1 MERLSENYTE
11 NVRAL
16 SDLLAVGE
24 SFDLV
29 ARRLSAGENELTLFF
44 ADGLV
49 KDGLIQ
55 RILQFFLERPPEDP
69 RRMTAEDFFKS
80 GVPHVNVEISSD
92 VERLVTAALSGV
104 TVVLGSSFGDEA
116 VLIDARSYPARS
128 TDEPQSDRVMQGAR
142 DGFVETLLPNV
153 ALIRRRIRDPDLRVK
168 RLNLGGRA
176 RTDCAILYIE
186 GRADPAFLTRL
197 TKRLSSLRPDSLTLG
212 YESLAELL
220 IPRRWFNPF
229 PKIRATERP
238 DCAAA
243 HLSEGSVILLCDT
256 SPQAMI
262 LPTGI
267 FDFLQESQDFYLPPL
282 TGSYLRFVR
291 MLTFLLSL
299 VLTPLWYLFVTCPWL
314 LPDALS
320 FLVPSEPGHFPIL
333 LQLFLVEFA
342 VDGLKLASMNT
353 PDLLANSMS
362 VVGGLVL
369 GDLAVKVGWLSGE
382 VIFYMAIVAVAGFT
396 QQNHELGYAFKF
408 LRLAIMSLTALF
420 SWVGFVVGVALI
432 PVLLVTNAT
441 VDGGRSYL
449 YPLIPFNGRA
459 LLSLFFRLPK
469 SKMPTG
475 RTRHRPEN
483 NKDGA

>member
-1 MERLSENYTE
+1 MERLTDDYRANAC
-11 NVRAL
+11 AL
-16 SDLLAVGE
+16 SALLAADE
-24 SFDLV
+24 SFDLIE
-29 ARRLSAGENELTLFF
+29 RRLAVGQDELTLFYI
-44 ADGLV
+44 DGLV
-49 KDGLIQ
+49 KDGAIQ
-55 RILQFFLERPPEDP
+55 RLMRFFLGQKRLG
-69 RRMTAEDFFKS
+69 S
-80 GVPHVNVEISSD
+80 GDDAANGFAASDVPYTNVEVTQD
-92 VERLVTAALSGV
+92 VERMLSAALSGV
-104 TVVLGSSFGDEA
+104 TLLLGSTFGGSA
-116 VLIDARSYPARS
+116 ILVDARAYPARP
-128 TDEPQSDRVMQGAR
+128 TEEPQSDRVMQGAR
-142 DGFVETLLPNV
+142 DGFVETLIFNT
-153 ALIRRRIRDPDLRVK
+153 ALIRRRIRDPDLRV
-168 RLNLGGRA
+168 RHLNLGGRA
-176 RTDCAILYIE
+176 RTDCALCYIE
-186 GRADPAFLTRL
+186 GRADPAFLARL
-197 TKRLSSLRPDSLTLG
+197 EKRLSSLRPDSLTLG

-229 PKIRATERP
+229 PKIRSTERP

-243 HLSEGSVILLCDT
+243 HLVEGSVILLCDT

-291 MLTFLLSL
+291 FLTFLLSL

-314 LPDALS
+314 LPASLS
-320 FLVPSEPGHFPIL
+320 FLIPTEAGHFPIL

-396 QQNHELGYAFKF
+396 QQNHELGYAMKF
-408 LRLAIMSLTALF
+408 LRLAVMTLTALF
-420 SWVGFVVGVALI
+420 SWVGFLVGLALI
-432 PVLLVTNAT
+432 PVLLVTNAS
-441 VDGGRSYL
+441 VDGRRSYL

-475 RTRHRPEN
+475 RMRRPHRRER
-483 NKDGA
+483 

>member
-1 MERLSENYTE
+1 MERLTEDYRE

-16 SDLLAVGE
+16 AALLAAGE
-24 SFDLV
+24 SFDLIE
-29 ARRLSAGENELTLFF
+29 RRLPVGDDELTLFF
-44 ADGLV
+44 VDGFV
-49 KDGLIQ
+49 KDGALQ
-55 RILQFFLERPPEDP
+55 RLMQFIVGR
-69 RRMTAEDFFKS
+69 S
-80 GVPHVNVEISSD
+80 GLGSAREFADAGIPYGNVEVVSD
-92 VERLVTAALSGV
+92 VERMIAAVLSGV
-104 TVVLGSSFGDEA
+104 TLLLGSTFGGEA
-116 VLIDARSYPARS
+116 ILIDARAYPARV

-142 DGFVETLLPNV
+142 DGFVETLIFNT
-153 ALIRRRIRDPDLRVK
+153 ALIRRRIRDPDLRIK
-168 RLNLGGRA
+168 HLNLGGRA
-176 RTDCAILYIE
+176 RTDCALCYLE
-186 GRADPAFLTRL
+186 GRADPAFLS
-197 TKRLSSLRPDSLTLG
+197 RLSRRLASLRPDSLTLG

-229 PKIRATERP
+229 PKIRTTERP

-243 HLSEGSVILLCDT
+243 HLSEGTVILLCDT

-320 FLVPSEPGHFPIL
+320 FIVPTDAGHFPIL

-362 VVGGLVL
+362 VVGGLIL

-408 LRLAIMSLTALF
+408 LRLAVMTLTALF
-420 SWVGFVVGVALI
+420 SWVGFLVGIALI
-432 PVLLVTNAT
+432 PVLLVTNAS
-441 VDGGRSYL
+441 VDGRRSYL
-449 YPLIPFNGRA
+449 YPLIPFNARA
-459 LLSLFFRLPK
+459 MLSLFFRLPK
-469 SKMPTG
+469 SKMPTAKRRRG
-475 RTRHRPEN
+475 GER
-483 NKDGA
+483 

>member
-1 MERLSENYTE
+1 MERLTEDYRE
-11 NVRAL
+11 NVRAV
-16 SDLLAVGE
+16 SEALAADE
-24 SFDLV
+24 SFDLIERRV
-29 ARRLSAGENELTLFF
+29 SVGRDELTFFYVDGFAKDGALARLLRFCVGLSGLPGGPDAARRFTEAGLPYGNVEVTRDAGRMITAVLSGLTL
-44 ADGLV
+44 
-49 KDGLIQ
+49 
-55 RILQFFLERPPEDP
+55 
-69 RRMTAEDFFKS
+69 
-80 GVPHVNVEISSD
+80 
-92 VERLVTAALSGV
+92 
-104 TVVLGSSFGDEA
+104 VLGSTFGGEA
-116 VLIDARSYPARS
+116 ILVDARAYPARQ

-142 DGFVETLLPNV
+142 DGFVETLLFNV
-153 ALIRRRIRDPDLRVK
+153 ALVRRRIRDPDLRVK
-168 RLNLGGRA
+168 PLNLGGRA

-186 GRADPAFLTRL
+186 GRADPAFLSRL
-197 TKRLSSLRPDSLTLG
+197 SKRLAALRPDSLTLG

-229 PKIRATERP
+229 PKIRTTERP

-243 HLSEGSVILLCDT
+243 HLVEGNVILLCDT

-282 TGSYLRFVR
+282 TGSYLRLVR
-291 MLTFLLSL
+291 LLTFLVSL
-299 VLTPLWYLFVTCPWL
+299 VLTPLWYLCVRCPWL
-314 LPDALS
+314 LPSSLS
-320 FLVPSEPGHFPIL
+320 FLVPEEAGHFPIL

-396 QQNHELGYAFKF
+396 QQNHELGYAMKF
-408 LRLAIMSLTALF
+408 LRLAVMTLTALF
-420 SWVGFVVGVALI
+420 SWVGFLVGLALI
-432 PVLLVTNAT
+432 PVLLVTNAA
-441 VDGGRSYL
+441 VDGRRSYL

-469 SKMPTG
+469 SKKPTQKKIRG
-475 RTRHRPEN
+475 RER
-483 NKDGA
+483 

>member
-1 MERLSENYTE
+1 MDRLSQNYRE
-11 NVRAL
+11 NVDSL
-16 SDLLAVGE
+16 SARLAAGE
-24 SFDLV
+24 SFDLIK
-29 ARRLSAGENELTLFF
+29 RRLAVGRDELTLFF
-44 ADGLV
+44 IDGFV
-49 KDGLIQ
+49 KDGLVQ
-55 RILQFFLERPPEDP
+55 RILQFFLGLGGLGAGRDAADAFS
-69 RRMTAEDFFKS
+69 RS
-80 GVPHVNVEISSD
+80 GVPHTNVEATGD
-92 VERLVTAALSGV
+92 LERLVTAVLSGV
-104 TVVLGSSFGDEA
+104 TVVFGSPFGDEA
-116 VLIDARSYPARS
+116 ILIDARSYPARP

-142 DGFVETLLPNV
+142 DGFVETLICNT

-168 RLNLGGRA
+168 HLNLGGRA
-176 RTDCAILYIE
+176 RTDCALLYIE
-186 GRADPAFLTRL
+186 GRADPAFLS
-197 TKRLSSLRPDSLTLG
+197 RLSRRLAELRPDSLTLG

-243 HLSEGSVILLCDT
+243 HLAEGSVILLCDT
-256 SPQAMI
+256 SPQAMV
-262 LPTGI
+262 LPTGV

-282 TGSYLRFVR
+282 TGSYLRLVR

-299 VLTPLWYLFVTCPWL
+299 VLTPLWYLCVTCPWL
-314 LPDALS
+314 LPESLA
-320 FLVPSEPGHFPIL
+320 FLVPEEPGHFPIL

-420 SWVGFVVGVALI
+420 SWVGFLVGIALI

-441 VDGGRSYL
+441 VDGRRSYL

-475 RTRHRPEN
+475 RTRRPR
-483 NKDGA
+483 GGR

>member
-44 ADGLV
+44 ADGLI

-55 RILQFFLERPPEDP
+55 RVLQFFLEPPGKGP
-69 RRMTAEDFFKS
+69 RGMTAEDFFKS

-104 TVVLGSSFGDEA
+104 TVVLGSGFGDRA
-116 VLIDARSYPARS
+116 ILIDARSYPARS

-186 GRADPAFLTRL
+186 GRADPAFLSRL
-197 TKRLSSLRPDSLTLG
+197 TKHLSSLRPDSLTLG

-475 RTRHRPEN
+475 RARRPRERER
-483 NKDGA
+483 

>member
-1 MERLSENYTE
+1 MERLTGDYRE

-16 SDLLAVGE
+16 SALLAAGE
-24 SFDLV
+24 SFDLIE
-29 ARRLSAGENELTLFF
+29 RRVSVGDGELTLFYI
-44 ADGLV
+44 DGFV
-49 KDGLIQ
+49 KDGVLQ
-55 RILQFFLERPPEDP
+55 RLLEFISGRARLPVGPDAAFAFASAGIP
-69 RRMTAEDFFKS
+69 YPNVDVTGDVWRMVSA
-80 GVPHVNVEISSD
+80 V
-92 VERLVTAALSGV
+92 LSGV
-104 TVVLGSSFGDEA
+104 TLLLGSGFGDRA
-116 VLIDARSYPARS
+116 ILIDARAYPARQ

-142 DGFVETLLPNV
+142 DGFVETLIFNT
-153 ALIRRRIRDPDLRVK
+153 ALIRRRIRDPDLRIK
-168 RLNLGGRA
+168 PLNLGGRA
-176 RTDCAILYIE
+176 RTDCALCYIE
-186 GRADPAFLTRL
+186 GRADPAFLARL
-197 TKRLSSLRPDSLTLG
+197 EKRLAALRPDSLTLG

-229 PKIRATERP
+229 PKIRSTERP

-243 HLSEGSVILLCDT
+243 HLVEGSVILLCDT

-291 MLTFLLSL
+291 FLTFLLSL

-314 LPDALS
+314 LPASLS
-320 FLVPSEPGHFPIL
+320 FLIPTEAGHFPIL

-396 QQNHELGYAFKF
+396 QQNHELGYAMKF
-408 LRLAIMSLTALF
+408 LRLAVMTLTALF
-420 SWVGFVVGVALI
+420 SWVGFLFGLALI
-432 PVLLVTNAT
+432 PVLLVTNAA
-441 VDGGRSYL
+441 VDGRRSSL
-449 YPLIPFNGRA
+449 YPLIPVNGRA

-469 SKMPTG
+469 AKMPTAK
-475 RTRHRPEN
+475 RPRDRER
-483 NKDGA
+483 

>member
-1 MERLSENYTE
+1 MERLTE
-11 NVRAL
+11 DYRSNVRAL
-16 SDLLAVGE
+16 SRLLAAGE
-24 SFDLV
+24 SFDLIE
-29 ARRLSAGENELTLFF
+29 RRFPVGGDELTFF
-44 ADGLV
+44 FVDGFV
-49 KDGLIQ
+49 KDGAVQ
-55 RILQFFLERPPEDP
+55 RLMQFFAGRPGLGSA
-69 RRMTAEDFFKS
+69 RRFADA
-80 GVPHVNVEISSD
+80 GIPYVNVEVTSD
-92 VERLVTAALSGV
+92 VERMVAAALSGV
-104 TVVLGSSFGDEA
+104 TLMLGSTFGGEA
-116 VLIDARSYPARS
+116 ILVDARAYPARP
-128 TDEPQSDRVMQGAR
+128 TEEPQCDRVMQGAR
-142 DGFVETLLPNV
+142 DGFVETLIFNT

-168 RLNLGGRA
+168 HLNLGGRA

-186 GRADPAFLTRL
+186 GRADPAFLSRL
-197 TKRLSSLRPDSLTLG
+197 SKRLAALRPDSLTLG

-229 PKIRATERP
+229 PKIRSTERP

-243 HLSEGSVILLCDT
+243 HLAEGSVILLCDT

-291 MLTFLLSL
+291 LLTFLLSL

-314 LPDALS
+314 LPESLS
-320 FLVPSEPGHFPIL
+320 FLLPTEAGHFPIL

-396 QQNHELGYAFKF
+396 QQNHELGYAMKL
-408 LRLAIMSLTALF
+408 LRLTVMSLTALF
-420 SWVGFVVGVALI
+420 SWVGFLVGLALI
-432 PVLLVTNAT
+432 PVLLVTNAS
-441 VDGGRSYL
+441 VDGRRSYL
-449 YPLIPFNGRA
+449 YPLIPFNGHA

-469 SKMPTG
+469 SKMPTSK
-475 RTRHRPEN
+475 RPRERER
-483 NKDGA
+483 

>member
-1 MERLSENYTE
+1 MERLTE
-11 NVRAL
+11 DYRSNVRAL
-16 SDLLAVGE
+16 SARLAAGE
-24 SFDLV
+24 SFDLIE
-29 ARRLSAGENELTLFF
+29 RRFPVGGDELAFF
-44 ADGLV
+44 FVDGFV
-49 KDGLIQ
+49 KDGAVQ
-55 RILQFFLERPPEDP
+55 RLMQFFAGRPGLGSV
-69 RRMTAEDFFKS
+69 RRFADA
-80 GVPHVNVEISSD
+80 GIPYVNVEVTSD
-92 VERLVTAALSGV
+92 VERMICAVLSGV
-104 TVVLGSSFGDEA
+104 TLMLGSTFGGEA
-116 VLIDARSYPARS
+116 ILVDARAYPARL
-128 TDEPQSDRVMQGAR
+128 TEEPQSDRVMQGAR
-142 DGFVETLLPNV
+142 DGFVETLIFNT

-168 RLNLGGRA
+168 HLNLGGRA
-176 RTDCAILYIE
+176 RTDCALLYIE
-186 GRADPAFLTRL
+186 GRADPAFLSRLSTRL
-197 TKRLSSLRPDSLTLG
+197 AALRPDSLTLG

-229 PKIRATERP
+229 PKIRSTERP

-243 HLSEGSVILLCDT
+243 HLAEGSVILLCDT

-291 MLTFLLSL
+291 LLTFLLSL

-314 LPDALS
+314 LPESLS
-320 FLVPSEPGHFPIL
+320 FLLPTEAGHFPIL

-396 QQNHELGYAFKF
+396 QQNHELGYAMKF
-408 LRLAIMSLTALF
+408 LRLTVMSLTALF
-420 SWVGFVVGVALI
+420 SWVGFLVGLSLI
-432 PVLLVTNAT
+432 PVLLVTNAS
-441 VDGGRSYL
+441 VDGRRSYL

-475 RTRHRPEN
+475 RKRHTRGKER
-483 NKDGA
+483 

>member
-1 MERLSENYTE
+1 MERLTE
-11 NVRAL
+11 DYSANVRAL
-16 SDLLAVGE
+16 SEALAADE
-24 SFDLV
+24 SFDLNV
-29 ARRLSAGENELTLFF
+29 RRLAVGADELTLFYI
-44 ADGLV
+44 DGFV
-49 KDGLIQ
+49 KDGALQ
-55 RILQFFLERPPEDP
+55 RLTQFFIGQSGLASGRDAA
-69 RRMTAEDFFKS
+69 RRFVCA
-80 GVPHVNVEISSD
+80 GIPYVNVEVVSEP
-92 VERLVTAALSGV
+92 ERMIAAVLSGV
-104 TVVLGSSFGDEA
+104 TLLLGSRFGDEA
-116 VLIDARSYPARS
+116 ILIDARSYPARP
-128 TDEPQSDRVMQGAR
+128 TEEPQSDRVMQGAR
-142 DGFVETLLPNV
+142 DGFVETLIFNT
-153 ALIRRRIRDPDLRVK
+153 ALIRRRIRDPDLRVTP
-168 RLNLGGRA
+168 LNLGGRA
-176 RTDCAILYIE
+176 MTDCALVYIE
-186 GRADPAFLTRL
+186 GRADPAFLARL
-197 TKRLSSLRPDSLTLG
+197 TGRLAKLCPDSLTLG

-229 PKIRATERP
+229 PKIRTTERP

-243 HLSEGSVILLCDT
+243 HLAEGSVILLCDT

-282 TGSYLRFVR
+282 TGSYLRLVR

-299 VLTPLWYLFVTCPWL
+299 VLTPLWYLFVACPWL
-314 LPDALS
+314 LPASLA
-320 FLVPSEPGHFPIL
+320 FLIPAEPGHFPIL

-362 VVGGLVL
+362 VVGGLIL

-420 SWVGFVVGVALI
+420 SWVGFLVGVALI

-441 VDGGRSYL
+441 VDGRRSYL

-475 RTRHRPEN
+475 RARRPR
-483 NKDGA
+483 GS

>member
-1 MERLSENYTE
+1 MDRLTQDYRE

-16 SDLLAVGE
+16 SALLAAGE
-24 SFDLV
+24 SFDLIE
-29 ARRLSAGENELTLFF
+29 RRTSVGDGELTLFYI
-44 ADGLV
+44 DGFV
-49 KDGLIQ
+49 KDGALQ
-55 RILQFFLERPPEDP
+55 RLLAFFATRAPLPVGAD
-69 RRMTAEDFFKS
+69 AALAFAS
-80 GVPHVNVEISSD
+80 AGVPYTNVDATGNVERII
-92 VERLVTAALSGV
+92 TAVLSGV
-104 TVVLGSSFGDEA
+104 TVLFGSTFGDRA
-116 VLIDARSYPARS
+116 ILIDARAYPARP

-142 DGFVETLLPNV
+142 DGFVETLIFNT
-153 ALIRRRIRDPDLRVK
+153 ALIRRRIRDPDLRIK
-168 RLNLGGRA
+168 PLNLGGRA
-176 RTDCAILYIE
+176 RTDCALCYIE
-186 GRADPAFLTRL
+186 GRADPAFLARL
-197 TKRLSSLRPDSLTLG
+197 TRRLESLRPDSLTLG

-243 HLSEGSVILLCDT
+243 HLAEGSVILLCDT

-314 LPDALS
+314 LPETLS
-320 FLVPSEPGHFPIL
+320 FLVPSETGHFPIL
-333 LQLFLVEFA
+333 LQLYLVEFA

-408 LRLAIMSLTALF
+408 LRLAVMTLTALF
-420 SWVGFVVGVALI
+420 SWAGFLVGIALI

-441 VDGGRSYL
+441 VDGRRSYL

-469 SKMPTG
+469 SKMPTAK
-475 RTRHRPEN
+475 RPRGGER
-483 NKDGA
+483 

>member
-1 MERLSENYTE
+1 MEKLTGDYRENLAAIS
-11 NVRAL
+11 R
-16 SDLLAVGE
+16 LLAADE
-24 SFDLV
+24 SFDLIE
-29 ARRLSAGENELTLFF
+29 RRLLVGRDEVTLFF
-44 ADGLV
+44 IDGFA
-49 KDGLIQ
+49 KDGVLQ
-55 RILQFFLERPPEDP
+55 RLAQFFLELPGLGD
-69 RRMTAEDFFKS
+69 RRDAARRFAAA
-80 GVPHVNVEISSD
+80 GVPYGNVEVVSD
-92 VERLVTAALSGV
+92 VERILTAVLSGV
-104 TVVLGSSFGDEA
+104 TLLLGSTFGDEA
-116 VLIDARSYPARS
+116 ILLDARAFPARP
-128 TDEPQSDRVMQGAR
+128 TEEPQSDRVMQGAR
-142 DGFVETLLPNV
+142 DGFVETLIFNV

-176 RTDCAILYIE
+176 RTDCALLYIE
-186 GRADPAFLTRL
+186 GRADPAFLGRL
-197 TKRLSSLRPDSLTLG
+197 TRRLAALRPDSLTLG
-212 YESLAELL
+212 YQSLAELL

-229 PKIRATERP
+229 PKIRSTERP

-243 HLSEGSVILLCDT
+243 HLCEGSVILLCDA

-291 MLTFLLSL
+291 FLTFLLSL

-314 LPDALS
+314 LPEPLL
-320 FLVPSEPGHFPIL
+320 FLVPTEAGHFPIL

-396 QQNHELGYAFKF
+396 QQNHELGYAMKF
-408 LRLAIMSLTALF
+408 LRLAVMTLTALF
-420 SWVGFVVGVALI
+420 SWVGFLFGLALI
-432 PVLLVTNAT
+432 PVLLVTNAS
-441 VDGGRSYL
+441 VDGRRSYL
-449 YPLIPFNGRA
+449 YPLIPFDGRA

-469 SKMPTG
+469 SKKPTQKKIRG
-475 RTRHRPEN
+475 KEN
-483 NKDGA
+483 

>member
-1 MERLSENYTE
+1 MDRLSQNYRD
-11 NVRAL
+11 NARLL
-16 SDLLAVGE
+16 SALLAADE
-24 SFDLV
+24 SFDLIE
-29 ARRLSAGENELTLFF
+29 RRLSVGRDELTLFF
-44 ADGLV
+44 VDGLV

-55 RILQFFLERPPEDP
+55 RVLQFFLGRDGLGSGREA
-69 RRMTAEDFFKS
+69 AEAFS
-80 GVPHVNVEISSD
+80 RSQVPHVNVEIASD
-92 VERLVTAALSGV
+92 VERLITAALSGV
-104 TVVLGSSFGDEA
+104 TVVLGSSFRDEA

-142 DGFVETLLPNV
+142 DGFVETLLFNV
-153 ALIRRRIRDPDLRVK
+153 ALIRRRIRDPDLRAK
-168 RLNLGGRA
+168 HLNLGGRA
-176 RTDCAILYIE
+176 RTDCALLYIE
-186 GRADPAFLTRL
+186 GRADPAFLSRL
-197 TKRLSSLRPDSLTLG
+197 TKRLAALRPDSLTLG

-229 PKIRATERP
+229 PKIRVTERP

-243 HLSEGSVILLCDT
+243 HLAEGSVILLCDT

-299 VLTPLWYLFVTCPWL
+299 VLTPLWYLFVSCPWL
-314 LPDALS
+314 LPESLA
-320 FLVPSEPGHFPIL
+320 FLVPTEPGHFPIL

-408 LRLAIMSLTALF
+408 LRLAIMTLTALF
-420 SWVGFVVGVALI
+420 SWVGFLVGVALI
-432 PVLLVTNAT
+432 PVLLVTNAS
-441 VDGGRSYL
+441 VDGRRSYL

-475 RTRHRPEN
+475 RARRPRERER
-483 NKDGA
+483 

>member
-1 MERLSENYTE
+1 MDRLSQNYRD
-11 NVRAL
+11 NARLL
-16 SDLLAVGE
+16 SALLAADE
-24 SFDLV
+24 SFDLIE
-29 ARRLSAGENELTLFF
+29 RRLSVGRDELTLFF
-44 ADGLV
+44 VDGLA

-55 RILQFFLERPPEDP
+55 RVLQFVLGRDGLGSGREA
-69 RRMTAEDFFKS
+69 AEAFSRS
-80 GVPHVNVEISSD
+80 GVPHVNVEVASD
-92 VERLVTAALSGV
+92 VERLITAALSGV

-142 DGFVETLLPNV
+142 DGFVETLLFNV
-153 ALIRRRIRDPDLRVK
+153 ALIRRRIRDPDLRAK
-168 RLNLGGRA
+168 HLNLGGRA
-176 RTDCAILYIE
+176 RTDCALLYVE
-186 GRADPAFLTRL
+186 GRADPAFLSRL
-197 TKRLSSLRPDSLTLG
+197 TKRLAALRPDSLTLG

-229 PKIRATERP
+229 PKIRVTERP

-243 HLSEGSVILLCDT
+243 HLAEGSVILLCDT

-299 VLTPLWYLFVTCPWL
+299 VLTPLWYLFVSCPWL
-314 LPDALS
+314 LPESLA
-320 FLVPSEPGHFPIL
+320 FLVPVEPGHFPIL

-408 LRLAIMSLTALF
+408 LRLAIMTLTALF
-420 SWVGFVVGVALI
+420 SWVGFLVGVALI
-432 PVLLVTNAT
+432 PVLLVTNAS
-441 VDGGRSYL
+441 VDGRRSYL

-459 LLSLFFRLPK
+459 LLSLIFRLPK

-475 RTRHRPEN
+475 RARRPRGKER
-483 NKDGA
+483 

>member
-1 MERLSENYTE
+1 MERLTENYRE

-16 SDLLAVGE
+16 AALLAADE

-29 ARRLSAGENELTLFF
+29 ERRLSVGDDELTLFF
-44 ADGLV
+44 VDGFV
-49 KDGLIQ
+49 KDGTLQ
-55 RILQFFLERPPEDP
+55 RLMQFFVGR
-69 RRMTAEDFFKS
+69 S
-80 GVPHVNVEISSD
+80 GLGSAREFADAGIPYGNVEVVTD
-92 VERLVTAALSGV
+92 VGRMLTATLSGV
-104 TVVLGSSFGDEA
+104 TLLVGSAFGSSA
-116 VLIDARSYPARS
+116 VLIDARAYPARL

-142 DGFVETLLPNV
+142 DGFVETLIFNT
-153 ALIRRRIRDPDLRVK
+153 ALIRRRIRDPDLRIK

-176 RTDCAILYIE
+176 RTDCALLYIE
-186 GRADPAFLTRL
+186 GRADPAFLD
-197 TKRLSSLRPDSLTLG
+197 RLSRRLAALRPDSLTLG
-212 YESLAELL
+212 YASLAALL

-229 PKIRATERP
+229 PKIRTTERP

-243 HLSEGSVILLCDT
+243 HLSEGNVILLCDT

-282 TGSYLRFVR
+282 TGSYLRLVR

-314 LPDALS
+314 LPASLS
-320 FLVPSEPGHFPIL
+320 FLVPNDPGHFPIL

-362 VVGGLVL
+362 VVGGLIL

-408 LRLAIMSLTALF
+408 LRLAVMPLTALV
-420 SWVGFVVGVALI
+420 SWVGFLVGTALI
-432 PVLLVTNAT
+432 PVLLVTNSA
-441 VDGGRSYL
+441 VDGRRSYL

-469 SKMPTG
+469 AKMPTSK
-475 RTRHRPEN
+475 RPRERER
-483 NKDGA
+483 

>member
-1 MERLSENYTE
+1 MERLTGDYRE

-16 SDLLAVGE
+16 SALLAAGE
-24 SFDLV
+24 SFDLIE
-29 ARRLSAGENELTLFF
+29 RRLSVGDGELTLFYI
-44 ADGLV
+44 DGFV
-49 KDGLIQ
+49 KDGVMQ
-55 RILQFFLERPPEDP
+55 RLLQFFAEQARLPDAP
-69 RRMTAEDFFKS
+69 RAAPDFARA
-80 GVPHVNVEISSD
+80 GIPYGNVEVVAD
-92 VERLVTAALSGV
+92 VERMVCAVLSGV
-104 TVVLGSSFGDEA
+104 ALLLGSGFGAEA
-116 VLIDARSYPARS
+116 ILIDARAYPARP

-142 DGFVETLLPNV
+142 DGFVETLICNT
-153 ALIRRRIRDPDLRVK
+153 ALIRRRIRDPDLRIK
-168 RLNLGGRA
+168 SLNLGGRA
-176 RTDCAILYIE
+176 RTDCALCYIE
-186 GRADPAFLTRL
+186 GRADPAFLSRL
-197 TKRLSSLRPDSLTLG
+197 TRRLASLRPDALTRG

-229 PKIRATERP
+229 PKIRTTERP

-243 HLSEGSVILLCDT
+243 HLAEGSVILLCDT

-314 LPDALS
+314 LPASLS
-320 FLVPSEPGHFPIL
+320 FIIPTEAGHFPIL
-333 LQLFLVEFA
+333 LQLYLVEFA

-408 LRLAIMSLTALF
+408 LRLAVMTLTALF
-420 SWVGFVVGVALI
+420 SWVGFLVGLALI

-441 VDGGRSYL
+441 VDGRRSYL

-469 SKMPTG
+469 SKMPTAK
-475 RTRHRPEN
+475 HRRGGER
-483 NKDGA
+483 

>member
-1 MERLSENYTE
+1 MDRLSQNYRD
-11 NVRAL
+11 NARLL
-16 SDLLAVGE
+16 SALLAADE
-24 SFDLV
+24 SFDLIE
-29 ARRLSAGENELTLFF
+29 RRLSVGRDELTLFF
-44 ADGLV
+44 VDGLV

-55 RILQFFLERPPEDP
+55 RVLQFFLGRDGLGSGREA
-69 RRMTAEDFFKS
+69 AEAFSRS
-80 GVPHVNVEISSD
+80 GVPHVNVEVASD
-92 VERLVTAALSGV
+92 VERLITAALSGV

-116 VLIDARSYPARS
+116 ILIDARSYPARS

-142 DGFVETLLPNV
+142 DGFVETLLFNV
-153 ALIRRRIRDPDLRVK
+153 ALIRRRIRDPDLRAK
-168 RLNLGGRA
+168 HLNLGGRA
-176 RTDCAILYIE
+176 RTDCALLYIE
-186 GRADPAFLTRL
+186 GRADPAFLSRL
-197 TKRLSSLRPDSLTLG
+197 TKRLAALRPDSLTLG

-229 PKIRATERP
+229 PKIRVTERP

-243 HLSEGSVILLCDT
+243 HLAEGSVILLCDT

-299 VLTPLWYLFVTCPWL
+299 ILTPLWYLFVSCPWL
-314 LPDALS
+314 LPESLA
-320 FLVPSEPGHFPIL
+320 FLVPEEQGHFPIL

-408 LRLAIMSLTALF
+408 LRLAIMTLTALF
-420 SWVGFVVGVALI
+420 SWVGFLVGVALI
-432 PVLLVTNAT
+432 PVLLVTNAS
-441 VDGGRSYL
+441 VDGRRSYL

-459 LLSLFFRLPK
+459 LLSLIFRLPK

-475 RTRHRPEN
+475 RARRPRGKER
-483 NKDGA
+483 

>member
-44 ADGLV
+44 ADGLI

-55 RILQFFLERPPEDP
+55 RILQFFLERPPEDS
-69 RRMTAEDFFKS
+69 RGMTAEDFFKS
-80 GVPHVNVEISSD
+80 GVPHVNVEVSSD

-104 TVVLGSSFGDEA
+104 TVVLGSGFGDRA
-116 VLIDARSYPARS
+116 ILIDARSYPARS

-299 VLTPLWYLFVTCPWL
+299 VLTPLWYLFVSCPWL

-408 LRLAIMSLTALF
+408 LRLAIMTLTALF
-420 SWVGFVVGVALI
+420 SWVGFLVGVALI
-432 PVLLVTNAT
+432 PVLLVTNAS
-441 VDGGRSYL
+441 VDGRRSYL

-475 RTRHRPEN
+475 RARRPRERER
-483 NKDGA
+483 

>member
-1 MERLSENYTE
+1 MERLTEDYRE

-16 SDLLAVGE
+16 SLRLAAGE
-24 SFDLV
+24 SFDLIE
-29 ARRLSAGENELTLFF
+29 RRLPVGGDELTLFF
-44 ADGLV
+44 VDGFV
-49 KDGLIQ
+49 KDGVLQ
-55 RILQFFLERPPEDP
+55 RLMQFFRG
-69 RRMTAEDFFKS
+69 RS
-80 GVPHVNVEISSD
+80 GLGSAREFADAGIPYGNVEVVSD
-92 VERLVTAALSGV
+92 VERMIAAVLSGMTLLV
-104 TVVLGSSFGDEA
+104 GSAFGSRA
-116 VLIDARSYPARS
+116 ILIDARAYPARV

-142 DGFVETLLPNV
+142 DGFVETLIFNT

-168 RLNLGGRA
+168 HLNLGGRA
-176 RTDCAILYIE
+176 RTDCALCYLE
-186 GRADPAFLTRL
+186 GRADPAFLARL
-197 TKRLSSLRPDSLTLG
+197 TKRLAALCPDSLTLG

-229 PKIRATERP
+229 PKIRTTERP

-243 HLSEGSVILLCDT
+243 HLCEGSVILLCDT

-291 MLTFLLSL
+291 MLTFILSL

-320 FLVPSEPGHFPIL
+320 FIVPTDAGHFPIL

-362 VVGGLVL
+362 VVGGLIL

-408 LRLAIMSLTALF
+408 LRLAVMTLTALF
-420 SWVGFVVGVALI
+420 SWVGFLVGIALI
-432 PVLLVTNAT
+432 PILLVTNAT
-441 VDGGRSYL
+441 VDGRRSYL

-469 SKMPTG
+469 AKMPTSK
-475 RTRHRPEN
+475 RPRERER
-483 NKDGA
+483 

>member
-1 MERLSENYTE
+1 MDRLSQNYRD
-11 NVRAL
+11 NARLL
-16 SDLLAVGE
+16 SALLAAGE
-24 SFDLV
+24 SFDLIE
-29 ARRLSAGENELTLFF
+29 RRLAVGRDELTLFF
-44 ADGLV
+44 VDGLV

-55 RILQFFLERPPEDP
+55 RVLQFFLGRDGLGSGREA
-69 RRMTAEDFFKS
+69 AEAFSRS
-80 GVPHVNVEISSD
+80 GVPHVNVEVASD
-92 VERLVTAALSGV
+92 VERLITAALSGV

-116 VLIDARSYPARS
+116 ILIDARSYPARS

-142 DGFVETLLPNV
+142 DGFVETLLFNV
-153 ALIRRRIRDPDLRVK
+153 ALIRRRIRDPDLRAK
-168 RLNLGGRA
+168 HLNLGGRA
-176 RTDCAILYIE
+176 RTDCALLYIE
-186 GRADPAFLTRL
+186 GRADPAFLSRL
-197 TKRLSSLRPDSLTLG
+197 TKRLAALRPDSLTLG

-229 PKIRATERP
+229 PKIRVTERP

-243 HLSEGSVILLCDT
+243 HLAEGSVILLCDT

-299 VLTPLWYLFVTCPWL
+299 VLTPLWYLFVSCPWL
-314 LPDALS
+314 LPGSLS
-320 FLVPSEPGHFPIL
+320 FLIPAESGHFPIL

-408 LRLAIMSLTALF
+408 LRLAIMTLTALF
-420 SWVGFVVGVALI
+420 SWVGFLVGIALI
-432 PVLLVTNAT
+432 PVLLVTNAS
-441 VDGGRSYL
+441 VDGRRSYL

-469 SKMPTG
+469 SKMPTSK
-475 RTRHRPEN
+475 RQRKRER
-483 NKDGA
+483 

>member
-1 MERLSENYTE
+1 MDRLSQNYRD
-11 NVRAL
+11 NVRLL
-16 SDLLAVGE
+16 SALLAADE
-24 SFDLV
+24 SFDLIE
-29 ARRLSAGENELTLFF
+29 RRLSVGRDELTLFF
-44 ADGLV
+44 VDGLV

-55 RILQFFLERPPEDP
+55 RVLQFFLGRDGLGSGREA
-69 RRMTAEDFFKS
+69 AEAFS
-80 GVPHVNVEISSD
+80 RSQVPHVNVEIASD
-92 VERLVTAALSGV
+92 VERLITAALSGV
-104 TVVLGSSFGDEA
+104 TVVLGSSFRDEA

-142 DGFVETLLPNV
+142 DGFVETLLFNV
-153 ALIRRRIRDPDLRVK
+153 ALIRRRIRDPDLRAK
-168 RLNLGGRA
+168 HLNLGGRA
-176 RTDCAILYIE
+176 RTDCALLYIE
-186 GRADPAFLTRL
+186 GRADPAFLSRL
-197 TKRLSSLRPDSLTLG
+197 TKRLAALRPDSLTLG

-229 PKIRATERP
+229 PKIRVTERP

-243 HLSEGSVILLCDT
+243 HLAEGSVILLCDT

-299 VLTPLWYLFVTCPWL
+299 VLTPLWYLFVSCPWL
-314 LPDALS
+314 LPESLA
-320 FLVPSEPGHFPIL
+320 FLVPTEPGHFPIL

-408 LRLAIMSLTALF
+408 LRLAIMTLTALF
-420 SWVGFVVGVALI
+420 SWVGFLVGVALI
-432 PVLLVTNAT
+432 PVLLVTNAS
-441 VDGGRSYL
+441 VDGRRSYL

-475 RTRHRPEN
+475 RARRPRERER
-483 NKDGA
+483 